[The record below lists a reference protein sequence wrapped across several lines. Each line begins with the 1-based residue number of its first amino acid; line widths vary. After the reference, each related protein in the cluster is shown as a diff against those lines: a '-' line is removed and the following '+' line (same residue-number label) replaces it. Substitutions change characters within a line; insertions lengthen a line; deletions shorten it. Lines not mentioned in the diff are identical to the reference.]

1 MEGRDFKNAECAF
14 FNGTVS
20 ASRTVFHRASI
31 TTHWPAMNITLAA
44 LYAEHL
50 DTLRARADTALA
62 RGGFEHLVVPS
73 GTVHYHLFDDRDYPY
88 VVNPQFKAWLPLTNA
103 PGSWL
108 VYTPGER
115 PRLIFLQPHDY
126 WHVVPAAP
134 SGEWVAHFDIVVIR
148 SADEAMKHLPK
159 NAARCAVLGEAQSAL
174 GQYGAFTPNNPVPVL
189 DYLHY
194 HRAYKTRYEIE
205 MMREATRWGVRG
217 HRAAERAFR
226 AGASEFGIHLAY
238 CQAARQDTNDLP
250 YSNIVCLNE
259 HAAVLHYTDRDRR
272 APARSHS
279 FLIDAGASHRGYA
292 CDITRSYAADTDSE
306 FQALI
311 AMVDAAQLTMCD
323 HVRAG
328 TDYAQ
333 IHLDAHLALANI
345 LRDFELINVAPDVA
359 VDTGVSS
366 AFFPHGI
373 GHGIGLQVHEVA
385 GFAASDSGGTI
396 AKPDGHP
403 YLRLTRTLEPGMVVT
418 IEPGIYFIDMLL
430 DGLKDK
436 GLGPSVNWDRVA
448 HFKLYGG
455 IRIEDDVVCT
465 AGEPINLTR
474 EGFAVG

>member
-1 MEGRDFKNAECAF
+1 M
-14 FNGTVS
+14 
-20 ASRTVFHRASI
+20 
-31 TTHWPAMNITLAA
+31 TTTLAT
-44 LYAEHL
+44 LYAEHVY
-50 DTLRARADTALA
+50 TLRARADAALE

-88 VVNPQFKAWLPLTNA
+88 VVNPHFKAWLPLTNA

-108 VYTPGER
+108 IYTPGER
-115 PRLIFLQPHDY
+115 PCIVFLQPHDY

-134 SGEWVAHFDIVVIR
+134 SGEWVEHFDIVVIR
-148 SADEAMKHLPK
+148 NADDAMTHLPK
-159 NAARCAVLGEAQSAL
+159 NAARCAILGEAQSAL
-174 GQYGAFTPNNPVPVL
+174 GQYGAFAPNNPPAVL

-194 HRAYKTRYEIE
+194 HRAYKTSYEIA

-238 CQAARQDTNDLP
+238 CQAARQDANDLP
-250 YSNIVCLNE
+250 YNNIIGINE
-259 HAAVLHYTDRDRR
+259 HGAVLHYTDRDRH
-272 APARSHS
+272 APAQSRS

-292 CDITRSYAADTDSE
+292 CDITRTYAADTASE
-306 FQALI
+306 FQAMIEL
-311 AMVDAAQLTMCD
+311 VDAAQLTMCEQ
-323 HVRAG
+323 VRAG
-328 TDYAQ
+328 TDYKQ
-333 IHLDAHLALANI
+333 IHLDAHLALAGI
-345 LRDFELINVAPDVA
+345 LRDFGLITVSPEVA
-359 VDTGVSS
+359 VETRVSS

-385 GFAASDSGGTI
+385 GFAASDRGGNI

-430 DGLKDK
+430 DELKDK
-436 GLGPSVNWDRVA
+436 GLGPSVDWDRVA
-448 HFKLYGG
+448 HFKPYGG

-465 AGEPINLTR
+465 TGEPINLTR
-474 EGFAVG
+474 DGFASI